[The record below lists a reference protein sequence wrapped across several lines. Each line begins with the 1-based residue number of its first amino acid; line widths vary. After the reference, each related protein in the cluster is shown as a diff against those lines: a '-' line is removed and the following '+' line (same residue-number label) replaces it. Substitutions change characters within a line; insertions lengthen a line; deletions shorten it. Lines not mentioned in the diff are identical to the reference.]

1 MGIEGQED
9 QTDSDRLTLIDRLP
23 AEETVST
30 LTQLQKDPVVVT
42 VKLTSEEEE
51 EEVEEDG
58 MDSHPMDAGIGRGQ
72 RSGWL
77 LTGQPATLTTTDPA
91 GMYGGAAP
99 ISLIAASCKDER
111 CSQLRKRFGRFLVG
125 RMNMQNLSH
134 RVKLM

>member
-1 MGIEGQED
+1 MGTEGQED

-23 AEETVST
+23 AEET

-42 VKLTSEEEE
+42 VKLASEEE

-58 MDSHPMDAGIGRGQ
+58 MDSHPMDAWIGRGQ

-99 ISLIAASCKDER
+99 ISLIAAFCKDER
-111 CSQLRKRFGRFLVG
+111 CSRLRKRRFGRFLVG
-125 RMNMQNLSH
+125 RTNMQNPSH